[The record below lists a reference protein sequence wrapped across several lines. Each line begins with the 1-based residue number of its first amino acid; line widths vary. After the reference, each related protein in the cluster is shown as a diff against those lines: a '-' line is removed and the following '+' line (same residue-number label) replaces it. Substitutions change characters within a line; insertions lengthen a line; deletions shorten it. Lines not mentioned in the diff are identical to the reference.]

1 MKNLETAVFNEI
13 MRLKRAAQEFPELK
27 GEFVNMGFGV
37 FSLWMNLAGYKVYD
51 ENQEIAEMRDYCT
64 RF

>member
-13 MRLKRAAQEFPELK
+13 MRLKRAAKEIPEMADEYANQGFGIFALWLNLK
-27 GEFVNMGFGV
+27 G
-37 FSLWMNLAGYKVYD
+37 YKDND

-64 RF
+64 RL